1 MVASSPLSD
10 SKFKWGFLSTLL
22 ILGSLQYY
30 TLLSLKIPESIALKD
45 CIASNSILGVICW
58 LISNTFYY
66 YRPKGTKYI
75 YVIILCLVLSI
86 IYTVI
91 IRYLFFS
98 LFINDI
104 SYYSLIYYSLPI
116 RFTFC
121 FLLIGCMCAISILY
135 FNQQDQQELLQ
146 RKNEAEK
153 LTKDAE
159 LSSLKEKLQPHF
171 LFNSLNSISA
181 LTLNKPQEARKMV
194 QQLSDFLRGT
204 IKQNDD
210 LTSLQL
216 ELEHLELYLEIEKV
230 RFGNRLNTKILN
242 DEITLQK
249 KIPPMLLQPIVENAI
264 KFGLYDTLES
274 VTIQISAKFENPYLT
289 INITNP
295 FDSETAHPNKGTG
308 FGLNSTQRRLSLLY
322 SRTDLLKT
330 STTENTFTTT
340 ILIPQT
346 T

>member
-1 MVASSPLSD
+1 MAASPLSN
-10 SKFKWGFLSTLL
+10 SKFKWFFLSILM
-22 ILGSLQYY
+22 ILGCLQYY
-30 TLLSLKIPESIALKD
+30 TLISLNISANVALKD
-45 CIASNSILGVICW
+45 CVVSNLILGLTCW
-58 LISNTFYY
+58 IVSNTFYY

-98 LFINDI
+98 LFNNDFAYYDLIN
-104 SYYSLIYYSLPI
+104 YSLPI

-121 FLLIGCMCAISILY
+121 FLLIGCMSAISILY
-135 FNQQDQQELLQ
+135 YNQQDQQELIE

-159 LSSLKEKLQPHF
+159 LSSLREKLQPHF

-181 LTLNKPQEARKMV
+181 LTLSKPQEARKMV

-204 IKQNDD
+204 IKKNDD
-210 LTSLQL
+210 FTSLQL
-216 ELEHLELYLEIEKV
+216 ELDHLALYLEIEKV
-230 RFGNRLNTKILN
+230 RFGNRLNTQILN
-242 DEITLQK
+242 DKASLQK
-249 KIPPMLLQPIVENAI
+249 MIPPMLLQPIVENAI

-274 VTIQISAKFENPYLT
+274 VTIQIEATFENPYLK

-295 FDSETAHPNKGTG
+295 FDPETAHPNKGTG
-308 FGLNSTQRRLSLLY
+308 FGLNSTQRRLALLY
-322 SRTDLLKT
+322 SRPDLLNT
-330 STTENTFTTT
+330 STAENTFTTT

-346 T
+346 S